1 MVNAGGGSVV
11 HYILLSTGDV
21 IIGKLVNEVVDGAA
35 GPTTSRA
42 EEVSQW
48 VARHYA
54 NCGLT

>member
-1 MVNAGGGSVV
+1 MMVVALLST
-11 HYILLSTGDV
+11 ILLSTGDV

-42 EEVSQW
+42 EEEVSQW